1 MGEKLLVGNGF
12 SLHIKQIRSVLLATA
27 THEPLLLNHVPYVPQ
42 ITKNLLSVSKLL
54 ADNDITINFLKILV
68 LSRPGAHESS
78 YLEESQRDGCIKSK
92 LHLNS
97 LMIAQLC
104 SVKLLS
110 INLSLCLFI
119 FLLCIVM
126 ILMS

>member
-1 MGEKLLVGNGF
+1 MLVGNGS
-12 SLHIKQIRSVLLATA
+12 SLHIKQIGSVLLATA
-27 THEPLLLNHVPYVPQ
+27 THEPLLLNHALYVPQ

-54 ADNDITINFLKILV
+54 ADNDVTIGFLKIFV

-78 YLEESQRDGCIKSK
+78 CLKELQKECCIQSK

-104 SVKLLS
+104 SVNLLS
-110 INLSLCLFI
+110 TKLSLCLLI
-119 FLLCIVM
+119 FLLCLAM